1 MKTYNTLMTGMEA
14 AYLVT
19 EEPKPHD
26 YHFRFKDG
34 VGHPDATDAT
44 VQSHEK
50 GHDINMVYKGHH
62 IRASA
67 ATKTGNDPSSGSSS
81 GFFRTLHITKGK
93 KFDPKKLAYSHGA
106 GSLKVDPKAKEK
118 NDKVK
123 EILPH
128 IRGVAEHLIRSADR
142 ELDKHL
148 QSKTKTLKEEAE
160 WEEFGGD
167 EALSE
172 APETRM
178 NGGRKYTYDSTD
190 KSNDP
195 YHVAKMHKQGKYSHA
210 FALKTLK
217 GMGASDSFVDRH
229 ITPHKEEGAKNHK
242 EYSAK
247 MAKYSTLKEDSED
260 NEQEVPMYNKNVSN
274 NYLKMYFNGSATK
287 ATTVL
292 NKIKKDGKLK
302 SFNIMGNLLIVQF
315 FASERHD
322 DLVMQDLS
330 EVGVMD
336 RGDQRPELK
345 TEETEGHLYMSAA
358 LPHNTKTLFK
368 GKVHSDGEAFKRIEA
383 LKPWMKTNGHSK
395 MHVSI
400 HNTKTGEVATHKVY
414 ADK

>member
-1 MKTYNTLMTGMEA
+1 MKNFNTLMTGMEN
-14 AYLVT
+14 AYLIS

-67 ATKTGNDPSSGSSS
+67 ATKVGNDPSSHSSS
-81 GFFRTLHITKGK
+81 GFFRSLHITKGK
-93 KFDPKKLAYSHGA
+93 KFDSKKLVYSHGA
-106 GSLKVDPKAKEK
+106 GSLKVDPNNKGKS
-118 NDKVK
+118 DKVK

-148 QSKTKTLKEEAE
+148 QSKNKTLKEEAK
-160 WEEFGGD
+160 WEEFGNGID
-167 EALSE
+167 GVV
-172 APETRM
+172 APIM
-178 NGGRKYTYDSTD
+178 
-190 KSNDP
+190 
-195 YHVAKMHKQGKYSHA
+195 
-210 FALKTLK
+210 
-217 GMGASDSFVDRH
+217 
-229 ITPHKEEGAKNHK
+229 
-242 EYSAK
+242 
-247 MAKYSTLKEDSED
+247 EDSED
-260 NEQEVPMYNKNVSN
+260 CEQEVPMYNKNVSN
-274 NYLKMYFNGSATK
+274 NYLKVYFSGSASK

-292 NKIKKDGKLK
+292 NKLKKDGKLK
-302 SFNIMGNLLIVQF
+302 SFNIMGDLLIVQF

-322 DLVMQDLS
+322 DVVMQDLS

-336 RGDQRPELK
+336 RGDQRPKLT

-368 GKVHSDGEAFKRIEA
+368 GKVHSDGEAFKRMEA

-400 HNTKTGEVATHKVY
+400 QNTKTGEVATHKVY